1 MFQKA
6 NEKEYVFLNSVQK
19 GTNKTQQ
26 ASTKTFCKPNVKVKT
41 DKKRCAFS
49 TLASSWKFQSFQRCI

>member
-6 NEKEYVFLNSVQK
+6 NEKECVFLNSVQK

-26 ASTKTFCKPNVKVKT
+26 AATKTFCKPNVKIKT

-49 TLASSWKFQSFQRCI
+49 TLASS